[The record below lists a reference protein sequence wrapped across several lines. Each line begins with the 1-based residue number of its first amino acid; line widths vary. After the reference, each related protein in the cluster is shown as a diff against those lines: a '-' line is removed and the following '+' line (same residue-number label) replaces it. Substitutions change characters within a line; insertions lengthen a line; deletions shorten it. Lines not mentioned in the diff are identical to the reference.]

1 MRSSSIDWPRIL
13 LEARSRRPDRAAP
26 THMAELFTIAR
37 PYARAAFES
46 AQAIGR
52 LSEWS
57 AALARAAAV
66 VSDERVLALIGNPRV
81 QESELTQMIFELASG
96 AAAPS
101 TDAPAAAISSSGTAK
116 AASAGTTGSVKARG
130 GSPTGR
136 KAPAAQTVAMERAP
150 SLVAATSTQAVR
162 SREEL
167 RNFLQLLAQNRRL
180 RLLPEIAAQFEN
192 LRADAENFATVEVR
206 SARELTSEQGQRL
219 QRALERRL
227 RRTVRLHTRIDPALI
242 GGAVVQYGDFV
253 VDGSL
258 RRALERMGS
267 EISGP

>member
-1 MRSSSIDWPRIL
+1 
-13 LEARSRRPDRAAP
+13 
-26 THMAELFTIAR
+26 MAELSTIAR

-46 AQAIGR
+46 ARAIAG

-57 AALARAAAV
+57 TALARAAAV
-66 VSDERVLALIGNPRV
+66 VQDERVGALIGNPRV
-81 QESELTQMIFELASG
+81 QEAELTQMIFELATGVAAASLAAVPAATSSSSAAVPSRAKTRG
-96 AAAPS
+96 AGPAGRKAAAAAAP
-101 TDAPAAAISSSGTAK
+101 
-116 AASAGTTGSVKARG
+116 
-130 GSPTGR
+130 
-136 KAPAAQTVAMERAP
+136 Q
-150 SLVAATSTQAVR
+150 ATS
-162 SREEL
+162 SRQEL

-180 RLLPEIAAQFEN
+180 PLLPEIAAQFES
-192 LRADAENFATVEVR
+192 LRADAENFATVEVC
-206 SARELTSEQGQRL
+206 SARALTSEQAQRL

-227 RRTVRLHTRIDPALI
+227 QRTVRLHTRIDPALI

>member
-1 MRSSSIDWPRIL
+1 
-13 LEARSRRPDRAAP
+13 
-26 THMAELFTIAR
+26 MAELSTIAR

-46 AQAIGR
+46 AQALDL

-66 VSDERVLALIGNPRV
+66 VSDERVVTLIGNPRV
-81 QESELTQMIFELASG
+81 RESELTQMIFELATG
-96 AAAPS
+96 LAAPRGGAVAAATGAS
-101 TDAPAAAISSSGTAK
+101 AAAAVSST
-116 AASAGTTGSVKARG
+116 KAR
-130 GSPTGR
+130 SH
-136 KAPAAQTVAMERAP
+136 Q
-150 SLVAATSTQAVR
+150 
-162 SREEL
+162 EL

-180 RLLPEIAAQFEN
+180 PLLPEIAAQFES

-206 SARELTSEQGQRL
+206 SARALTSEQVQRL
-219 QRALERRL
+219 QRALEQRL
-227 RRTVRLHTRIDPALI
+227 RRTVRLHAHVDPALI